1 MTDEILL
8 ESRRDLRECAFQAL
22 MALEYDGDIVEACRF
37 AYLHDKDLA
46 EDKEVDLPA
55 FLMNLV
61 TGVYQSKDQLDQ
73 QIGQHLKAG
82 WTVERLTLVEKNILR
97 LGIYE
102 ITEFDTPQIVAVN
115 EAVELA
121 KAFSDEIS
129 SRFVNGV
136 LSQFVTEE

>member
-1 MTDEILL
+1 MTDEMLL
-8 ESRRDLRECAFQAL
+8 ESRRELRERAFQAL
-22 MALEYDGDIVEACRF
+22 MALVYDGDIIEACRF
-37 AYLHDKDLA
+37 AYLHDKDIA

-136 LSQFVTEE
+136 LSQFVTAE

>member
-8 ESRRDLRECAFQAL
+8 ESRRDLRERAFQAL

-61 TGVYQSKDQLDQ
+61 TGGLPIQRSTGPANRSTFENRLDC
-73 QIGQHLKAG
+73 
-82 WTVERLTLVEKNILR
+82 
-97 LGIYE
+97 
-102 ITEFDTPQIVAVN
+102 
-115 EAVELA
+115 
-121 KAFSDEIS
+121 
-129 SRFVNGV
+129 
-136 LSQFVTEE
+136 

>member
-1 MTDEILL
+1 MTDEMLL
-8 ESRRDLRECAFQAL
+8 ESRRELRERAFQAL
-22 MALEYDGDIVEACRF
+22 MALAYDGDIIEACRF
-37 AYLHDKDLA
+37 AYLHDKDIA

-136 LSQFVTEE
+136 LSQFVTAE